1 MASCHDRHLHVRVK
15 LSLSSPRIRPRAE
28 ESPCRQISG
37 IPKVDSVILASK
49 GVCRF
54 EQCVLGCVVH
64 FGDFTPILLS
74 GMLCLIVFPNL
85 NTALTSACH
94 TWMTQFPW
102 QNSWDMKVGQTV
114 KNVTSHSCRF
124 TTSPLCPLTTVGTF
138 ARAALAQWYTK
149 DRSVPNCSEDPLTV

>member
-1 MASCHDRHLHVRVK
+1 MSWQTPARTRK
-15 LSLSSPRIRPRAE
+15 AE
-28 ESPCRQISG
+28 LKQPSDQTPCGGESVPSDFRQ
-37 IPKVDSVILASK
+37 VDSVILASK
-49 GVCRF
+49 GVCSF

>member
-28 ESPCRQISG
+28 ESP
-37 IPKVDSVILASK
+37 VILASK
-49 GVCRF
+49 GVCSF